1 MEERKK
7 YSKKAILKRI
17 TTLLLYI
24 FPLISLDESY
34 GYSSYTRMIRKRK
47 TVFKHHPHLNLLFIL
62 TIKTGSLKIT
72 GFWKKVINLQPQ
84 LFQNHDQM
92 RYIRFKT

>member
-1 MEERKK
+1 MEERKA
-7 YSKKAILKRI
+7 YSKRI

-24 FPLISLDESY
+24 FHQYLRHNHQ
-34 GYSSYTRMIRKRK
+34 TKRY
-47 TVFKHHPHLNLLFIL
+47 LNINALVNLL

-72 GFWKKVINLQPQ
+72 GFREKVINLQSQ

-92 RYIRFKT
+92 RYTRFKV